1 MARNPYTHTEP
12 IVQAICVYGH
22 VSKGTWRVNPRLDGG
37 FCVKNPNNNHMNNT
51 FIQFINKN
59 KPYIIILFIIA
70 IFFYWYGLRP
80 AQIKKECSWTKVIVS
95 AQQAITEAQVAEAQ
109 KEYDDCLSKEKIKTG
124 NISKFGCIR
133 FGPEYVRDYTP
144 ERTYYREATK
154 TEYDFCIHSKGL

>member
-59 KPYIIILFIIA
+59 KPYIIIDIRAYPNWVLNQIDELF
-70 IFFYWYGLRP
+70 
-80 AQIKKECSWTKVIVS
+80 SS
-95 AQQAITEAQVAEAQ
+95 H
-109 KEYDDCLSKEKIKTG
+109 KTPFA
-124 NISKFGCIR
+124 S
-133 FGPEYVRDYTP
+133 
-144 ERTYYREATK
+144 YYRADLSCPGRFNSPTTVYLNPVESDNK
-154 TEYDFCIHSKGL
+154 VHYKKMKYLSLLQ